1 LPAFGVIRAV
11 IARHVGEEAQY
22 DLAVSIGGCGMI
34 SVQKSGSCMG
44 AEVSGVDLSK
54 PLPDPAFHEIRDA
67 LHRHHVLA
75 FRAQN
80 LRPESFL
87 DFARRFGPPEPHL
100 LDQFHHPQHPDILV
114 LSNVVRD
121 GKPVGLADGGTYW
134 HSDYSYLDIPARATV
149 LHSIEVPKVGG
160 DTLFADQEQAYEDLP
175 EAMKRRID
183 GLVTLNV
190 YGNRDDLDPQSRTAA
205 SPPTQEQKEKRRAF
219 LIRHPLVRRHPYS
232 GRKALYA
239 VSGTSFAIEG
249 LPDEAGIA
257 LLRELAAH
265 STQPRYQYRMQYGVG
280 DVVVWDNASVLHSA
294 TLTDP
299 THPRTLFRVTVK
311 ETRRPAS

>member
-1 LPAFGVIRAV
+1 MNEANVIGVR
-11 IARHVGEEAQY
+11 
-22 DLAVSIGGCGMI
+22 
-34 SVQKSGSCMG
+34 KSSSCMG
-44 AEVSGVDLSK
+44 AEIDGLDLSQ
-54 PLPDPAFHEIRDA
+54 PVSDATFNDVRDA

-75 FRAQN
+75 IRAQN
-80 LRPESFL
+80 LGPRSFVE
-87 DFARRFGPPEPHL
+87 FAQRFGPPEPHV
-100 LDQFHHPQHPDILV
+100 LDQFHHQEHPDILV

-134 HSDYSYLDIPARATV
+134 HSDYSYLDIPARATLLYSV
-149 LHSIEVPKVGG
+149 EVPKVGG

-175 EAMKRRID
+175 ETMKQRIE

-190 YGNRDDLDPQSRTAA
+190 YGNRDDLDQRSRTSAFA
-205 SPPTQEQKEKRRAF
+205 PTPEQKEKRGAF

-249 LPDEAGIA
+249 MPDEEGIA

-265 STQPRYQYRMQYGVG
+265 STQPKYQYRMQYGVG

-299 THPRTLFRVTVK
+299 AHPRTLFRVTTK
-311 ETRRPAS
+311 ETQRPAA

>member
-1 LPAFGVIRAV
+1 
-11 IARHVGEEAQY
+11 
-22 DLAVSIGGCGMI
+22 MI
-34 SVQKSGSCMG
+34 SIKKSSSCMG
-44 AEVSGVDLSK
+44 ADIDGLDLSH
-54 PLPDPAFHEIRDA
+54 PLSEGTFSEVRDA

-75 FRAQN
+75 IRGQKLQAA
-80 LRPESFL
+80 SFVE
-87 DFARRFGPPEPHL
+87 FSKRFGPPEPHV
-100 LDQFHHPQHPDILV
+100 LDQFHHPQYSDILM

-149 LHSIEVPKVGG
+149 LYSVEAPTVGG

-175 EAMKRRID
+175 DAMKKRIE
-183 GLVTLNV
+183 GLITLNV
-190 YGNRDDLDPQSRTAA
+190 YGNRDDLDQASRTSAFA
-205 SPPTQEQKEKRRAF
+205 PTEEQKEKRGAF
-219 LIRHPLVRRHPYS
+219 LIRHPLVRRHPYT
-232 GRKALYA
+232 GRRALYA

-249 LPDEAGIA
+249 MPDEEGLT

-265 STQPRYQYRMQYGVG
+265 STQPKYQYRMQYGVG

-299 THPRTLFRVTVK
+299 AYHRTLYRVTTK
-311 ETRRPAS
+311 ETQRPAA